1 MIINAIRDKIREY
14 SSMKKSAFTVA
25 EVLIAL
31 VVLGVIASAVTG
43 VVYFSKNGGEFQN
56 RDLVATLQSQVIK
69 LNRSYKIALTENDDL
84 DRWVYRVDKDE
95 HTKHICATKQY
106 VCESMEGIRI
116 NYNGLWCDNKR

>member
-43 VVYFSKNGGEFQN
+43 VVYFSKNGEFQN

-84 DRWVYRVDKDE
+84 DRWVYRDAKGTL
-95 HTKHICATKQY
+95 TKMSTNSISEQQN
-106 VCESMEGIRI
+106 SMFILVVQEFREIMSI
-116 NYNGLWCDNKR
+116 Q